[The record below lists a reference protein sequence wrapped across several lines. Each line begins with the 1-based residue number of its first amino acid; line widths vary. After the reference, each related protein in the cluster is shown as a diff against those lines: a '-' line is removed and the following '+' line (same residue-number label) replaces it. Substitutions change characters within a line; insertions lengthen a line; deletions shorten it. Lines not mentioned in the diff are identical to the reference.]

1 MSRSRSWYTVNAFI
15 GQFKIRLTDC
25 MKQTWHSDINESPR
39 CDSYKEFK
47 TLLNVERYLTL
58 DMPFYLRKALARFRH
73 KLSIEIGRHHNIN
86 RADRNCIYCLNQSNT
101 MIIGGRIPRI
111 FFSFV
116 RNLMY
121 FVKIICLPGTDKV
134 IEDQG
139 FSDCCRRH
147 NRTLLRNSVYL

>member
-1 MSRSRSWYTVNAFI
+1 
-15 GQFKIRLTDC
+15 

-58 DMPFYLRKALARFRH
+58 HMPFYLRKSFARFRSSRH

-101 MIIGGRIPRI
+101 IIIEDEFYA

-121 FVKIICLPGTDKV
+121 FVKIICLPGTDKL
-134 IEDQG
+134 IADHS
-139 FSDCCRRH
+139 F
-147 NRTLLRNSVYL
+147 RTVAGDKPGHY